1 MNAPATL
8 ECDLLVAGSGAGA
21 LSTAVTAAAALGLKV
36 VVAEKT
42 AQFGGE
48 LLKMRTG
55 IVFTHVPYKGGIL
68 AMTDLVGGHVQF
80 TIDGGSHLIA
90 QIDAGRVRMLAVTTP
105 TRLPQYPD
113 TPTLAES
120 GLPGYEA
127 SAWQMLM
134 VTGGTPKPVVEKIQ
148 AEVSR
153 ILNLPDV
160 SGRLQKLGILA
171 SGMSTTDTEAF
182 LRAEMTKWADVVR
195 ASGAK
200 LD

>member
-1 MNAPATL
+1 M
-8 ECDLLVAGSGAGA
+8 S
-21 LSTAVTAAAALGLKV
+21 
-36 VVAEKT
+36 
-42 AQFGGE
+42 
-48 LLKMRTG
+48 
-55 IVFTHVPYKGGIL
+55 
-68 AMTDLVGGHVQF
+68 
-80 TIDGGSHLIA
+80 
-90 QIDAGRVRMLAVTTP
+90 
-105 TRLPQYPD
+105 LPQYPD

-134 VTGGTPKPVVEKIQ
+134 VTGGTPKPIVEKIQ

-160 SGRLQKLGILA
+160 SARLQKLGILA
-171 SGMSTTDTEAF
+171 SGMSTADTEAF

>member
-1 MNAPATL
+1 
-8 ECDLLVAGSGAGA
+8 
-21 LSTAVTAAAALGLKV
+21 
-36 VVAEKT
+36 
-42 AQFGGE
+42 
-48 LLKMRTG
+48 
-55 IVFTHVPYKGGIL
+55 
-68 AMTDLVGGHVQF
+68 
-80 TIDGGSHLIA
+80 
-90 QIDAGRVRMLAVTTP
+90 
-105 TRLPQYPD
+105 
-113 TPTLAES
+113 
-120 GLPGYEA
+120 
-127 SAWQMLM
+127 MLM